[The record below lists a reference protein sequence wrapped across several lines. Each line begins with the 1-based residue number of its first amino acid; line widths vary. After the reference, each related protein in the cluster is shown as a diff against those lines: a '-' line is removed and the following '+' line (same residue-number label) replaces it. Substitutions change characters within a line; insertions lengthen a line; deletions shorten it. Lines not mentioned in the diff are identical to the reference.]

1 MDTTVFK
8 GFDIRGDAA
17 AGLTTATAWDI
28 GKALADW
35 LPTSGSV
42 AIACG
47 LDGSKL
53 LTDALIEGLRLQGR
67 DVVHIGTCGKI
78 ALTEAIIHEGH
89 SGGVL
94 INHDTLSQEETIELY
109 RDAGKLI
116 DRETGLAEIQ
126 VLVES
131 GNFVPAAIKG
141 DYTAIA

>member
-1 MDTTVFK
+1 MTIFK
-8 GFDIRGDAA
+8 GFDIRGNAA
-17 AGLTTATAWDI
+17 TGLTSAAAWDI

-47 LDGSKL
+47 LDANTS

-67 DVVHIGTCGKI
+67 DVVHVGTCGKI
-78 ALTEAIIHEGH
+78 ALTEAIIHDGH
-89 SGGVL
+89 SGGAL

-116 DRETGLAEIQ
+116 DRETGLMEIQ
-126 VLVES
+126 LLAES
-131 GNFVPAAIKG
+131 GNFVPAATKG